1 MEELLLE
8 IRQLVEPALAK
19 MPTIAGLDSFSLLLG
34 GAVGLMAFVLLSI
47 LMGGGKFII
56 KGALS
61 AVVLSVVV
69 YVLSA
74 KISPEDIMDKLPE
87 VELPKSSQVLD
98 QVKEQKAVLEQKM
111 AEQKEKLE
119 AITE

>member
-8 IRQLVEPALAK
+8 LRQLVDPTLAEL
-19 MPTIAGLDSFSLLLG
+19 PTIAGLDSFSLLLG
-34 GAVGLMAFVLLSI
+34 GAVGLLAFVLLSI

-61 AVVLSVVV
+61 AILLSVVV

-74 KISPEDIMDKLPE
+74 KVSPEAILKKLPE
-87 VELPKSSQVLD
+87 VELPKSTQVLE
-98 QVKEQKAVLEQKM
+98 QVKEQKALLEQKM

>member
-1 MEELLLE
+1 METWLQEL
-8 IRQLVEPALAK
+8 RTVCAPWLAD

-34 GAVGLMAFVLLSI
+34 LVVGLGGFVMLSM

-61 AVVLSVVV
+61 ALVISVAV
-69 YVLSA
+69 YFLSA
-74 KISPEDIMDKLPE
+74 NISTEDLLAKLPQMDIPE
-87 VELPKSSQVLD
+87 RAEVLD
-98 QVKEQKAVLEQKM
+98 KVKEQKAALEEKM
-111 AEQKEKLE
+111 AEQAEKLE